1 MTTFLTNIL
10 LLLELARIIAGET
23 PGCPLQAK
31 IAVGHVHS
39 RNAVWYGRATPSA
52 LDWYAALNWQNYPD
66 PTHGAGHLIHPDD
79 RDRMPWL
86 TKQTAAWTCA
96 HTAVEAWR

>member
-1 MTTFLTNIL
+1 MTTFLTNLL

-39 RNAVWYGRATPSA
+39 RNEVWYGPRHTQRAGLVRSA
-52 LDWYAALNWQNYPD
+52 QLAELP
-66 PTHGAGHLIHPDD
+66 
-79 RDRMPWL
+79 
-86 TKQTAAWTCA
+86 
-96 HTAVEAWR
+96 